1 MISEVKWANF
11 FTAKYATIL
20 THQTHLQLDFAARIC
35 IFNENYSNCQTAHV
49 MWSYIYDNKT
59 EMPRQPT
66 RKYCNLTLTTYKPQ
80 EERHTKNIYKSDDQ
94 KHSTEGAI

>member
-1 MISEVKWANF
+1 
-11 FTAKYATIL
+11 
-20 THQTHLQLDFAARIC
+20 
-35 IFNENYSNCQTAHV
+35 
-49 MWSYIYDNKT
+49 
-59 EMPRQPT
+59 MPRQPT